1 MLNIQVGETKTF
13 QCAESTDPFTTRVIG
28 LCTEETVTECFVYG
42 RLYFTDDENEQ
53 SSLLVLNYDPNKLSS
68 KYNEIIVRR
77 IS

>member
-1 MLNIQVGETKTF
+1 MNIQIGEVKTF
-13 QCAESTDPFTTRVIG
+13 QCAESTDPFTARVIG

-68 KYNEIIVRR
+68 EYKEIIVRR